1 MLKCEREIYM
11 TEFLLNVKNVMDCF
25 AIPGLF
31 LTGIVYSIKA
41 AREFSGSEKKRRRKI
56 KVSETHS
63 KAA

>member
-1 MLKCEREIYM
+1 M